1 MSILKIKASAVM
13 VAFCAITAFAEP
25 EVVVEDDAMYVTD
38 PMNGFD
44 EEVFLQ
50 EQAKKDET
58 IAHANAFL
66 KTINGSQ
73 DE

>member
-1 MSILKIKASAVM
+1 MINKLLMRAGVVVAILATTSS
-13 VAFCAITAFAEP
+13 FAE
-25 EVVVEDDAMYVTD
+25 DSSMYVTD

-44 EEVFLQ
+44 EEVFLR
-50 EQAKKDET
+50 EQAEKDES

-73 DE
+73 DND

>member
-1 MSILKIKASAVM
+1 MINKLLMRAGVVVAILATTSS
-13 VAFCAITAFAEP
+13 FAE
-25 EVVVEDDAMYVTD
+25 DSSMYVTD

-50 EQAKKDET
+50 ERAEKDEN

-66 KTINGSQ
+66 KTINGSE
-73 DE
+73 DND